1 VSNAV
6 VCCDAPSAFLNMM
19 QWSNEERRGSN
30 YLDLYRASLPDGA
43 LEKLPEPTDPITAP
57 QYVSVTSILG
67 TSSDGAE
74 LHVIVTVPI
83 FVSSPPGTGHAMGF
97 FLATYATDSGT
108 VKILDEVPAVFA

>member
-1 VSNAV
+1 V
-6 VCCDAPSAFLNMM
+6 
-19 QWSNEERRGSN
+19 
-30 YLDLYRASLPDGA
+30 SLPDGA
-43 LEKLPEPTDPITAP
+43 LEKLPEPTDPLTAP
-57 QYVSVTSILG
+57 QNVSVTTILG

-83 FVSSPPGTGHAMGF
+83 FVSSPPETGHAMGF